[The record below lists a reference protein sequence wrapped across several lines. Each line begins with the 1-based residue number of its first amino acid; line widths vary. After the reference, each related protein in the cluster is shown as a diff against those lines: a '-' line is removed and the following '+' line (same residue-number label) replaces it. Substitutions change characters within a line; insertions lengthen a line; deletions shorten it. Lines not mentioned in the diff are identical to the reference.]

1 MFKKLKA
8 RVTGGGT
15 TVETTLRDPNVR
27 PGGQVEGE
35 IHIVGG
41 DVEQDIDYLAVSLT
55 ARVEVETEDS
65 EYDAN
70 VSFAEKRVTDRWELR
85 PGDEQRFPFTLEV
98 PIETPFNTYGGQT
111 LPRVSI
117 GVRTELEIARS
128 VDRGDVDPLQ
138 IHPLPAQ
145 ERIVDAFLR
154 LGFRVKGVDLERGT
168 IAGGTLPFYQEI
180 ELTPPQQYRSQLN
193 ELELTF
199 VSRHDATDVILEAD
213 KRGGLFSE
221 GRDSFR
227 RFSVEHAG
235 IERLD
240 VETLLQHH
248 LQEIAR
254 KRGIFG

>member
-1 MFKKLKA
+1 VFKKLKA

-15 TVETTLRDPNVR
+15 TVETTLQDPNVR
-27 PGGQVEGE
+27 PGGQVGGE
-35 IHIVGG
+35 VHIVGG
-41 DVEQDIDYLAVSLT
+41 EVEQEIAYLAVSLT

-70 VSFAEKRVTDRWELR
+70 VTFAEKRLTDRWELK
-85 PGDEQRFPFTLEV
+85 PGDEHRHPFTLTV
-98 PIETPFNTYGGQT
+98 PIETPFNAYGGQRI
-111 LPRVSI
+111 PGVSI

-128 VDRGDVDPLQ
+128 LDRGDVDPLQ

-145 ERIVDAFLR
+145 QRVLDAFLA
-154 LGFRVKGVDLERGT
+154 LGFRIKAVDLERGT

-180 ELTPPQQYRSQLN
+180 ELAPPQQYRAQLN

-199 VSRHDATDVILEAD
+199 VSRHEATDVILEAD

-227 RFSVEHAG
+227 RFTVEHA
-235 IERLD
+235 EVDRLD